1 MKYYFQ
7 ENAPD
12 SGPWTFDEK
21 SNTWI
26 EPNLDKD
33 IDWNNW
39 PVRNIDENT
48 TDLFY
53 IDGFPRQATNTLR
66 RMLLECFP
74 TIAITDNIYHMEY
87 TFYSNMTMGKKCLL
101 TIRDPFDAISS
112 TYGYTN
118 AEIDNDVILDSI
130 IKYYLRITSIP
141 LKLPYDL
148 SHITIVD
155 FNDIINNP
163 HELLYKIKIIFNL
176 LEDNLKK
183 YVGLEKSKIYD
194 KNHNFTQKQEV
205 INYLNKNINKL
216 EQCYDIYNRVKK
228 EKI

>member
-12 SGPWTFDEK
+12 SGPWTFDKEG
-21 SNTWI
+21 NTWI
-26 EPNLDKD
+26 EPILDKD

-39 PVRNIDENT
+39 PVRSINENT

-53 IDGFPRQATNTLR
+53 VDGFPRQATNTLR

-118 AEIDNDVILDSI
+118 AETDNDVILDSI

-163 HELLYKIKIIFNL
+163 HELLYKIKIMFNL

>member
-7 ENAPD
+7 DNAPD
-12 SGPWTFDEK
+12 SGPWTFDKEGNK
-21 SNTWI
+21 WI
-26 EPNLDKD
+26 EPILDKD

-39 PVRNIDENT
+39 PVRSINENT

-53 IDGFPRQATNTLR
+53 VDGFPRQATNTLR

-118 AEIDNDVILDSI
+118 AETDNDVILDSI

-163 HELLYKIKIIFNL
+163 HELLYKIKIMFNL